1 MTKKTS
7 ENRTKKISK
16 NTIQEVAQLFQVSA
30 NTLRFYEEKGLL
42 TPSRDQESAYRHY
55 SQEDLVNIQIILGYR
70 ALDFSISQ
78 IQTLMVGEHSKN
90 VLDQFYDQWEAMNQ
104 KISEL
109 SLKRQLLETMMDS
122 LYESEQTQPL
132 EALKEVASIIEER
145 RTLENQ
151 WQDRWHFDQWANHY
165 DSSTLSLND
174 PLSLFENYH
183 QVLSQVTK
191 TISADVKIGS
201 ELLDV
206 GAGTGNLASMLLEEG
221 YNIVAVDQ
229 SRQMLQQ
236 AKSKLPNLKVCLGNF
251 LKLPFES
258 GRFDAVVTSYAL
270 HHLNEDEKILA
281 LEEMR
286 RVLKSD
292 GKIYIADFY
301 FENEDSKKQKMDIY
315 NEAQREMVEDEY
327 FGLLD
332 RLEHWCKQKGLSLQ
346 KWQMTDLVWVVKVEK
361 WKL

>member
-7 ENRTKKISK
+7 ENRTKKITK

-42 TPSRDQESAYRHY
+42 APSRDRESGYRHY

-70 ALDFSISQ
+70 ALDFTISQ
-78 IQTLMVGEHSKN
+78 IQTLMVGNNSKK

-104 KISEL
+104 KIAEL

-122 LYESEQTQPL
+122 LYESAQTQPL

-145 RTLENQ
+145 NTLANQ
-151 WQDRWHFDQWANHY
+151 WHDRWHFDQWANHY
-165 DSSTLSLND
+165 DSSTLSLDD

-183 QVLSQVTK
+183 QVLSQLTK
-191 TISADVKIGS
+191 NVLADVKNGS

-206 GAGTGNLASMLLEEG
+206 GAGTGNLAEILMESG
-221 YNIVAVDQ
+221 YSVVAVDQ

-236 AKSKLPNLKVCLGNF
+236 AKTKLPNLKVCLGNF

-258 GRFDAVVTSYAL
+258 GRFDGVVTSYAL

-301 FENEDSKKQKMDIY
+301 FENEDSKKRLMATY
-315 NEAQREMVEDEY
+315 NEAQREVVEDEY

-332 RLEHWCKQKGLSLQ
+332 RLEHWCEEKGLSVQ
-346 KWQMTDLVWVVKVEK
+346 KWQMTDLVWVVVIR
-361 WKL
+361 